1 MSKDIRLNSEEWCDV
16 VFEGKNKNYGA
27 YKLRQSS
34 SKRHIVAFL
43 VILLLA
49 IFVSALPSLVSAVKN
64 LTKADD
70 MGPMDETYAMTNI
83 PVEQEKIPEE
93 NIIKQETAPPPPPL
107 KTTVKF
113 VPPTIAKDEEVV
125 ESEMTGQSEIQE
137 TRIQI
142 SVATVQGTDD
152 KHGIDIAELREHKQ
166 IVQEK
171 PAEDKPFHTVEQ
183 MPMFPGGEG
192 EMNKFI
198 AENLKYPIV
207 AQEAGIQGRVTIRFV
222 VTKTGAI
229 SDVSVMRGIDPSCD
243 KEAMRVVKLMPNWI
257 PGKQNG
263 LNVPVYFTLPIVFRL
278 KQ

>member
-1 MSKDIRLNSEEWCDV
+1 MSKDIRLNSAEWCDV
-16 VFEGKNKNYGA
+16 VFEGKNKQYGA
-27 YKLRQSS
+27 YRLRQSS

-43 VILLLA
+43 VVCVFA
-49 IFVSALPSLVSAVKN
+49 GFVSALPGLVSEIKK
-64 LTKADD
+64 LTQTQTTS
-70 MGPMDETYAMTNI
+70 MEETYEMSNI
-83 PVEQEKIPEE
+83 PVEQEIPEE
-93 NIIKQETAPPPPPL
+93 NVIKQETAPPPPPL

-125 ESEMTGQSEIQE
+125 EDKMVGQEEIQE
-137 TRIQI
+137 TKIQI
-142 SVATVQGTDD
+142 SVADVKGTDD

-171 PAEDKPFHTVEQ
+171 PVEEKPFVTVEQ
-183 MPMFPGGEG
+183 MPSFPGGEM
-192 EMNKFI
+192 EMQRFI
-198 AENLKYPIV
+198 AENLKYPVV
-207 AQEAGIQGRVTIRFV
+207 AQESGIQGRVTIRFV

-229 SDVSVMRGIDPSCD
+229 SDVTVIRGIDPSCD
-243 KEAMRVVKLMPNWI
+243 REAVRVVKTMPKWI